1 MAVHIQYMEAQAQ
14 ELPLSEEHL
23 DREEARTTC
32 TNPSSRHMTCCAPPR
47 PALGPGTSRPY
58 AGGPSAQRT
67 PLPTDIGTH
76 QRRKIISLRHPRQIR
91 HRHRLERIPHQ
102 HTMEEHQLTGH
113 TFWPITRDLP
123 AEALPVATACGSTT
137 RSNGAVLRSGVI
149 GQNLLPK
156 WLTMAHSSKAKRLK
170 SLGISR
176 FRVERMTGV
185 EP

>member
-58 AGGPSAQRT
+58 AGGAISTANTFTNRHRNTSTKEDNKPSASPPDTAPASTGTNSTPAHHGGTPTNRT
-67 PLPTDIGTH
+67 HILAYNPG
-76 QRRKIISLRHPRQIR
+76 
-91 HRHRLERIPHQ
+91 
-102 HTMEEHQLTGH
+102 
-113 TFWPITRDLP
+113 F
-123 AEALPVATACGSTT
+123 ACGSTT

-156 WLTMAHSSKAKRLK
+156 WLSGADDGSRTRL
-170 SLGISR
+170 
-176 FRVERMTGV
+176 
-185 EP
+185 